1 MRVKD
6 VMTRNVIPCFPGDTS
21 EELGRKMQH
30 YQVRGWPIVNY
41 EQRLVGMVTSAD

>member
-6 VMTRNVIPCFPGDTS
+6 VMTRNVVPCFPDDTS
-21 EELGRKMQH
+21 EQLGRKMQH
-30 YQVRGWPIVNY
+30 YQVPGWPIVNH